1 MRKTINGHEYQLTQQ
16 TQADR
21 KAASASGAGS
31 CSGCAFDMDDA
42 CMAAGDACIDETRPS
57 QGIIM
62 IWKHI

>member
-1 MRKTINGHEYQLTQQ
+1 MRKTINGHEYHLTQQ

-21 KAASASGAGS
+21 KADRKGADS